1 VTDKNKLSINNL
13 APGVL
18 NPTITE
24 HRPITTDVTSDT
36 FIDQFK
42 KMLKKNLNPNHTMV
56 NRELNGICLQVL
68 SDEETARLMATG
80 RPQLAYEKTA
90 KTTSKFKPKACRV
103 FIPEI
108 HTDRGLPKSV
118 LSPSKKDINVIEAM
132 FPVFFASTE
141 ELSKKPLNPGDKIIV
156 KIMDK
161 QGGGLYINNT
171 KSSLSLTSMTDKGGK
186 DASDAFKC
194 KLLMSLKTISNN
206 NTSVAGNV
214 TITEEAVPK
223 KNNNEGMY
231 RELYIK
237 YLYGIESLN
246 MKRIKEYWTE
256 GKLAYELNALIDD
269 FGNGTE
275 VDGASPKDY
284 DDGDN
289 GPRTNF
295 WKPIIWGLMYQVSG
309 QVPAGLSVGGN
320 TVLSAKSAK
329 DNFGM
334 FRINRES
341 FNKYKA
347 ELIAAKISPTFLEYL
362 NHSHLIEPKVAM
374 QFFIRDFYH
383 YMVNVSQVNIANLHD
398 EDGIAIATEEAEKII
413 TGYFTDNKDRIE
425 LIFPFHSKKG
435 SSNQFATFPKIAG
448 AFERALDD
456 GEVTKSNQGTAT
468 ETDATADIIY
478 PDDAVTFQDWLTI
491 NMIADPGPGKFSDS
505 LPEPPPNPQGPEPE
519 KPPST
524 PDECHSNYPPYND
537 YAIHVDAQKKMVRQF
552 CDSKISG
559 DDLQFLANSHKGVN
573 NIKFADLKINCPF
586 KIVRFDGA
594 SGFPMDNKRWF
605 DRSNKGLGL
614 LHRKERYTASVYRNR
629 NQVSHITVQ
638 TLGNNLDDEY
648 YFKNSIHS
656 MIALG
661 KKIPHFI
668 VTRTGQIIQL
678 VDAACALRYDT
689 PVSLASINIAFG
701 FGPGTDF
708 PITSERSDI
717 AKPNCVLI
725 KDDNI
730 YNCHKLGTKAALQS
744 MQRLIKFLM
753 SFTKVK
759 YRLAAF
765 DDDIESHDCNKSTI
779 QSLGQLTG
787 GISGMNF
794 IFYAWTYNLALLN
807 GGKNILNEE
816 IYS

>member
-1 VTDKNKLSINNL
+1 VTDKNKLSINNI

-18 NPTITE
+18 NPIVAE
-24 HRPITTDVTSDT
+24 HRQVTTDVTFDT
-36 FIDQFK
+36 FLDQFK
-42 KMLKKNLNPNHTMV
+42 KMFKKSLNPKHTMV
-56 NRELNGICLQVL
+56 NRELNGICLQIL
-68 SDEETARLMATG
+68 SDEEAARLMATG
-80 RPQLAYEKTA
+80 RPQLAFEKSV

-103 FIPEI
+103 LIPEI
-108 HTDRGLPKSV
+108 HTDRSLPKSI
-118 LSPSKKDINVIEAM
+118 LSPSKKDKKVIEAM

-141 ELSKKPLNPGDKIIV
+141 ELSKKPLHVGDKITI

-161 QGGGLYINNT
+161 MGGGLYVNNSRST
-171 KSSLSLTSMTDKGGK
+171 FSLTSMTDKGGK
-186 DASDAFKC
+186 DASDAFRC

-206 NTSVAGNV
+206 NTSIAGNV

-223 KNNNEGMY
+223 KPNNEGMY

-237 YLYGIESLN
+237 YLYGIELLN
-246 MKRIKEYWTE
+246 MDRIKGLWTE
-256 GKLAYELNALIDD
+256 GKLALELNTLIDA
-269 FGNGTE
+269 FGDEIGE
-275 VDGASPKDY
+275 ELPYY
-284 DDGDN
+284 DPIARD
-289 GPRTNF
+289 NF
-295 WKPIIWGLMYQVSG
+295 WKPLIWGLMYQVSA

-320 TVLSAKSAK
+320 TVLSVKAAK

-334 FRINRES
+334 FRLNRER
-341 FNKYKA
+341 FNEAKA
-347 ELIAAKISPTFLEYL
+347 ALIEAEISPTILEDF
-362 NHSHLIEPKVAM
+362 NHSYLIEPNASM

-383 YMVNVSQVNIANLHD
+383 YIVNISQLKIEENVYYTNEGLFSEEGGGGLLD
-398 EDGIAIATEEAEKII
+398 KLFSEEDKKII
-413 TGYFTDNKDRIE
+413 TGYFTDNKNRID
-425 LIFPFHSKKG
+425 LIFPEMFRKMT
-435 SSNQFATFPKIAG
+435 AAP
-448 AFERALDD
+448 FEAALED
-456 GEVTKSNQGTAT
+456 GEETKSNQGAT
-468 ETDATADIIY
+468 PESEAMEDLVY
-478 PDDAVTFQDWLTI
+478 PEGQNTFQDWLMV
-491 NMIADPGPGKFSDS
+491 NMIADPGDSKFSDS
-505 LPEPPPNPQGPEPE
+505 IPEPPPNPQGPEPE

-552 CDSKISG
+552 CESKISG
-559 DDLQFLANSHKGVN
+559 DELQFLANSHKGVN

-586 KIVRFDGA
+586 KIVRFDGV
-594 SGFPMDNKRWF
+594 SGFPKDNKRWF
-605 DRSNKGLGL
+605 DRNNKGLGL
-614 LHRKERYTASVYRNR
+614 LHRKERYAASVYRNR

-678 VDAACALRYDT
+678 IDAACALRYNT

-701 FGPGTDF
+701 FGQGTDF

-730 YNCHKLGTKAALQS
+730 YNCHKLGTKAAFQS
-744 MQRLIKFLM
+744 MQKLIRFLM

-765 DDDIESHDCNKSTI
+765 DDEIESHDCNKSTI

-794 IFYAWTYNLALLN
+794 IFYAWTYNLALIN

>member
-1 VTDKNKLSINNL
+1 VTDKNKLSINNI

-18 NPTITE
+18 NPIVAE
-24 HRPITTDVTSDT
+24 HRQVTTDITFDT
-36 FIDQFK
+36 FLDQFK
-42 KMLKKNLNPNHTMV
+42 KMFKKSLNPKHTMV
-56 NRELNGICLQVL
+56 NRELNGICLQIL

-80 RPQLAYEKTA
+80 RPQLAFEKSV

-103 FIPEI
+103 LIPEI
-108 HTDRGLPKSV
+108 HTDRSLPKSI
-118 LSPSKKDINVIEAM
+118 LSPSNKDKKVIEAM

-141 ELSKKPLNPGDKIIV
+141 ELSKKPLHVGDKITI

-237 YLYGIESLN
+237 YLYGIEMLN
-246 MKRIKEYWTE
+246 MERIKKYWSE
-256 GKLAYELNALIDD
+256 GNLAYDLHYQ
-269 FGNGTE
+269 
-275 VDGASPKDY
+275 VDEFAKTPGLSFYGAAHA
-284 DDGDN
+284 
-289 GPRTNF
+289 TNF
-295 WKPIIWGLMYQVSG
+295 WTPLIWGLMYQVSG

-320 TVLSAKSAK
+320 TAISVKSVK

-334 FRINRES
+334 FRISRDRFNES
-341 FNKYKA
+341 KAALTEAKVLSDSYKD
-347 ELIAAKISPTFLEYL
+347 L
-362 NHSHLIEPKVAM
+362 NHSHLIEPTVAM
-374 QFFIRDFYH
+374 QFFIRDLYH
-383 YMVNVSQVNIANLHD
+383 HIVNVSQLEIKPSGVNQLSA
-398 EDGIAIATEEAEKII
+398 EDHKKI
-413 TGYFTDNKDRIE
+413 TGYFTDNKDRID
-425 LIFPFHSKKG
+425 LIFPAA
-435 SSNQFATFPKIAG
+435 FA
-448 AFERALDD
+448 EM
-456 GEVTKSNQGTAT
+456 TAT
-468 ETDATADIIY
+468 PFKAAELKGKKTEDKDSSVDTIVY
-478 PDDAVTFQDWLTI
+478 PEDAVTFQDWLMVK
-491 NMIADPGPGKFSDS
+491 MIADPGKSKFSDS
-505 LPEPPPNPQGPEPE
+505 IPEPPPNPQGPEP
-519 KPPST
+519 KAPPST
-524 PDECHSNYPPYND
+524 PDECHSNYPPYSD

-552 CDSKISG
+552 CDSNISG

-594 SGFPMDNKRWF
+594 SGFPKDNKRWF
-605 DRSNKGLGL
+605 DRNNKGLGL

-668 VTRTGQIIQL
+668 VTHTGQIIQL
-678 VDAACALRYDT
+678 IDAACALRYDT

-744 MQRLIKFLM
+744 MQKLIKFLM
-753 SFTKVK
+753 SITKVK

-765 DDDIESHDCNKSTI
+765 DDEIESHDCNKSTI

-794 IFYAWTYNLALLN
+794 IFYAWTYNLALIN